1 VQRTVLAFP
10 VLPGKTDADARR
22 MADRFVERPEEYVQ
36 SRRRLGVSLER
47 AYLQNTPMGSF
58 VVAYVESEGDFD
70 AINAAT
76 VASDLP
82 IDKFF
87 VETVKDVHGFDM
99 TQPPPGAAPETIGA
113 WFDPAVTTRRRG
125 MAFTAPLLP
134 GTTEA
139 GRAFI
144 ADAFNREDMTRS
156 RRALGQNVEV
166 VTVTGTPAG
175 DIAAVY
181 LEGDDPFAGNTA
193 FAASDD
199 PFDVWFRA
207 ELAKLFP
214 PFIDFS
220 QPVPGV
226 TEIFDSVPLLER
238 A

>member
-22 MADRFVERPEEYVQ
+22 IADRFVERPQEYVQ

-47 AYLQNTPMGSF
+47 AYLQQTPMGSF
-58 VVAYVESEGDFD
+58 VVAYVESETGFD
-70 AINAAT
+70 AVNAAT
-76 VASDLP
+76 VTSDLP
-82 IDKFF
+82 IDRFF

-99 TQPPPGAAPETIGA
+99 TQPPPGPAPETIGA
-113 WFDPAVTTRRRG
+113 WVDPAVTTRRRG

-134 GTTEA
+134 GTSEA

-144 ADAFNREDMTRS
+144 ADAFSREDMTQT
-156 RRALGQNVEV
+156 RRAWRQNVEV
-166 VTVTGTPAG
+166 VTITSTPVG

-181 LEGDDPFAGNTA
+181 LEGDDPFAGNMA
-193 FAASDD
+193 FAASGN

-226 TEIFDSVPLLER
+226 TEIFDSAPLLAR

>member
-1 VQRTVLAFP
+1 

-22 MADRFVERPEEYVQ
+22 IADRFVERPEEYVQ
-36 SRRRLGVSLER
+36 SRRRLGMSLER
-47 AYLQNTPMGSF
+47 AYLQQTPMGSF

-70 AINAAT
+70 AVVAAT
-76 VASDLP
+76 VTSDLP

-87 VETVKDVHGFDM
+87 VENVKDVHGFDM

-134 GTTEA
+134 GTSDA

-144 ADAFNREDMTRS
+144 ADAFNREDMTRT
-156 RRALGQNVEV
+156 RRAWRQNVEV
-166 VTVTGTPAG
+166 VSITGTPAG
-175 DIAAVY
+175 DIVAVY

-193 FAASDD
+193 LAASDD
-199 PFDVWFRA
+199 PFDVWFKA

-226 TEIFDSVPLLER
+226 TEIFDSEPLL
-238 A
+238 AQA

>member
-1 VQRTVLAFP
+1 MQRQVLAFP

-22 MADRFVERPEEYVQ
+22 IADRFAERPEEYAQ

-47 AYLQNTPMGSF
+47 AFVQTTPMGSY
-58 VVAYVESEGDFD
+58 VVAYTESESGFD
-70 AINAAT
+70 AVVAAM

-82 IDKFF
+82 MDKFF
-87 VETVKDVHGFDM
+87 VDAVMDVHGFDM
-99 TQPPPGAAPETIGA
+99 TQPLPGPAPETIGA
-113 WFDPAVTTRRRG
+113 WFDPAVTTRGRG
-125 MAFTAPLLP
+125 MAFVAPLQP
-134 GTTEA
+134 GTVEA

-144 ADAFNREDMTRS
+144 ADAFSREDMTRS
-156 RRALGQNVEV
+156 RRALHQNGEV
-166 VTVTGTPAG
+166 VSVSSTPAG

-181 LEGDDPFAGNTA
+181 LEGDDPFAGNVA

-199 PFDVWFRA
+199 PFDLWFKA
-207 ELAKLFP
+207 ELSKLFP

-226 TEIFDSVPLLER
+226 TEIFDSVALLER